1 LVLTIYYNTQTEKI
15 QEISSFFRQAAWD
28 FLRGILFPRYEG
40 MHKNMHK
47 LHRKAGAKAAEDA
60 SFFGNFM
67 QFRHFDQTHDFPQ
80 KKKRKKAFLWKTLLR
95 VWKTCAGKGN
105 FCLDS
110 DFACG
115 KLLSSPF

>member
-1 LVLTIYYNTQTEKI
+1 
-15 QEISSFFRQAAWD
+15 
-28 FLRGILFPRYEG
+28 
-40 MHKNMHK
+40 
-47 LHRKAGAKAAEDA
+47 
-60 SFFGNFM
+60 M

-80 KKKRKKAFLWKTLLR
+80 KEMRKQAFLWKTLLR

-105 FCLDS
+105 FCHDA